1 MRQKPNANDAQMAV
15 QLIGQRSF
23 KANRTT
29 NWLIAFA
36 AIIVIILITSTCSVF
51 FNIQAFSNLQD
62 LKSIGTTTDVIY
74 SNPSSEQL
82 AQLEEND
89 LIQKP
94 LYVSYKVGRLIGN
107 IGQSGLSIDLY
118 AVDNWDTWS
127 SPLVSDF
134 EGHYPTE
141 ADEVM
146 MSTWLLKRF
155 GIEPIVGTE
164 ITLSIGWDDYDVV
177 QEETFHLS
185 GFYTDT
191 SYIDTAS
198 KQAVFLSTARLS
210 EHQLPAE
217 VAGFSFVS
225 GSAQKNLNQI
235 AGQIGLTDQQS
246 IRVLSGQRVSI
257 LNQVVSLTDDIPAI
271 SRTSKIELAESL
283 SEAKSSISKLSAFL
297 TLVLFS
303 IGILNFINTMSA
315 NILNRQ
321 REFAAMEAIGA
332 TKRQVKQLIV
342 WEGFWYFAST
352 MILALTIGSAAD
364 YFLFTVVRNTLQF
377 GTFHYPVVPFVL
389 YMLFALILC
398 GVIPVTIYQKIGAG
412 SIVQRLREN

>member
-62 LKSIGTTTDVIY
+62 LKSIGTTTDVIF

-257 LNQVVSLTDDIPAI
+257 RD
-271 SRTSKIELAESL
+271 
-283 SEAKSSISKLSAFL
+283 
-297 TLVLFS
+297 LVLALAVILFFCDRRLFNHLQHQ
-303 IGILNFINTMSA
+303 LNFRHKGCAVLRGTENA
-315 NILNRQ
+315 
-321 REFAAMEAIGA
+321 
-332 TKRQVKQLIV
+332 
-342 WEGFWYFAST
+342 W
-352 MILALTIGSAAD
+352 D
-364 YFLFTVVRNTLQF
+364 FT
-377 GTFHYPVVPFVL
+377 
-389 YMLFALILC
+389 
-398 GVIPVTIYQKIGAG
+398 
-412 SIVQRLREN
+412 

>member
-62 LKSIGTTTDVIY
+62 LKSIGTTTDVIF

-198 KQAVFLSTARLS
+198 KQAVFCQQQDYPNTNYQRKLPDFLLS
-210 EHQLPAE
+210 PAVLKKPE
-217 VAGFSFVS
+217 SNRRTDWVDR
-225 GSAQKNLNQI
+225 SAEYQS
-235 AGQIGLTDQQS
+235 S
-246 IRVLSGQRVSI
+246 IR
-257 LNQVVSLTDDIPAI
+257 T
-271 SRTSKIELAESL
+271 
-283 SEAKSSISKLSAFL
+283 
-297 TLVLFS
+297 
-303 IGILNFINTMSA
+303 
-315 NILNRQ
+315 
-321 REFAAMEAIGA
+321 
-332 TKRQVKQLIV
+332 
-342 WEGFWYFAST
+342 ASVH
-352 MILALTIGSAAD
+352 S
-364 YFLFTVVRNTLQF
+364 
-377 GTFHYPVVPFVL
+377 
-389 YMLFALILC
+389 
-398 GVIPVTIYQKIGAG
+398 
-412 SIVQRLREN
+412 

>member
-62 LKSIGTTTDVIY
+62 LKSIGTTTDVIF

-198 KQAVFLSTARLS
+198 KQAVFCQQQDYPNTNYQRKLPDFLLS
-210 EHQLPAE
+210 PA
-217 VAGFSFVS
+217 
-225 GSAQKNLNQI
+225 
-235 AGQIGLTDQQS
+235 
-246 IRVLSGQRVSI
+246 VLKK
-257 LNQVVSLTDDIPAI
+257 T
-271 SRTSKIELAESL
+271 
-283 SEAKSSISKLSAFL
+283 
-297 TLVLFS
+297 
-303 IGILNFINTMSA
+303 
-315 NILNRQ
+315 
-321 REFAAMEAIGA
+321 
-332 TKRQVKQLIV
+332 
-342 WEGFWYFAST
+342 
-352 MILALTIGSAAD
+352 
-364 YFLFTVVRNTLQF
+364 
-377 GTFHYPVVPFVL
+377 
-389 YMLFALILC
+389 
-398 GVIPVTIYQKIGAG
+398 
-412 SIVQRLREN
+412 

>member
-1 MRQKPNANDAQMAV
+1 MRQNQNANDAQMAV

-36 AIIVIILITSTCSVF
+36 AIIVVILITSTCSVF

-62 LKSIGTTTDVIY
+62 LKSIGTTTDVIF
-74 SNPSSEQL
+74 SNPSPEQL

-107 IGQSGLSIDLY
+107 IGQSGLGIDLY

-177 QEETFHLS
+177 QEETFRLS

-191 SYIDTAS
+191 SYIDTSS
-198 KQAVFLSTARLS
+198 KQTVFLSTARLS

-217 VAGFSFVS
+217 VCRIFFCLRQCSKKPESNRRTDWVDR
-225 GSAQKNLNQI
+225 SAEYQS
-235 AGQIGLTDQQS
+235 S
-246 IRVLSGQRVSI
+246 IRAANVHSQFGACIGCDTVFCDRW
-257 LNQVVSLTDDIPAI
+257 
-271 SRTSKIELAESL
+271 
-283 SEAKSSISKLSAFL
+283 
-297 TLVLFS
+297 LFNHLQHQ
-303 IGILNFINTMSA
+303 LNFRHKGCA
-315 NILNRQ
+315 
-321 REFAAMEAIGA
+321 
-332 TKRQVKQLIV
+332 
-342 WEGFWYFAST
+342 
-352 MILALTIGSAAD
+352 
-364 YFLFTVVRNTLQF
+364 
-377 GTFHYPVVPFVL
+377 VL
-389 YMLFALILC
+389 R
-398 GVIPVTIYQKIGAG
+398 GV
-412 SIVQRLREN
+412 ENAWDFS

>member
-1 MRQKPNANDAQMAV
+1 MNGSGLHQGSIISFSVMDIEQQFQLPIGGQFPLERDGMNGGAAPWLVVSNKVIDDYKPD
-15 QLIGQRSF
+15 
-23 KANRTT
+23 
-29 NWLIAFA
+29 
-36 AIIVIILITSTCSVF
+36 AIIY
-51 FNIQAFSNLQD
+51 
-62 LKSIGTTTDVIY
+62 SI
-74 SNPSSEQL
+74 
-82 AQLEEND
+82 
-89 LIQKP
+89 K
-94 LYVSYKVGRLIGN
+94 
-107 IGQSGLSIDLY
+107 ID
-118 AVDNWDTWS
+118 S
-127 SPLVSDF
+127 SP
-134 EGHYPTE
+134 EYE
-141 ADEVM
+141 
-146 MSTWLLKRF
+146 
-155 GIEPIVGTE
+155 
-164 ITLSIGWDDYDVV
+164 
-177 QEETFHLS
+177 Q
-185 GFYTDT
+185 
-191 SYIDTAS
+191 
-198 KQAVFLSTARLS
+198 
-210 EHQLPAE
+210 
-217 VAGFSFVS
+217 
-225 GSAQKNLNQI
+225 
-235 AGQIGLTDQQS
+235 
-246 IRVLSGQRVSI
+246 SI